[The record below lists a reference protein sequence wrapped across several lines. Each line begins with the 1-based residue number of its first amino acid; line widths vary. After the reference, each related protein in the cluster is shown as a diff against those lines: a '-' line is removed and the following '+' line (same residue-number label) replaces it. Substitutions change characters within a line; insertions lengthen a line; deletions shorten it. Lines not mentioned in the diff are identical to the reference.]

1 MDDVVRQQR
10 GEIRRDA
17 ILRATWDVM
26 LRDGVRGVRH
36 RAVAAAA
43 GVPLSA
49 TTYYFKDIQ
58 DLLVQSFELFAE
70 ESIER
75 FAAPFWHQAEQ
86 QRLGLMAQTTEQGTA
101 QSELENARS
110 SAFNSALLLDVAAK
124 YIEERLSKH
133 REQVVLE
140 YAFWYAAIHEP
151 RLQAAVR
158 LVVRRWIGLMQ
169 PWLSLL
175 PVTQPE
181 QAARSMLATLRRIEY
196 EGLIDGSATESPT
209 WIRDALA
216 YQLKGLW

>member
-1 MDDVVRQQR
+1 MDAVVRQQR
-10 GEIRRDA
+10 GEVRRDA
-17 ILRATWDVM
+17 ILRATWDVI

-43 GVPLSA
+43 GVPLSS

-58 DLLVQSFELFAE
+58 DLLVQSFELFAD
-70 ESIER
+70 ESIEA
-75 FAAPFWHQAEQ
+75 FVAPFWRQAEQ
-86 QRLGLMAQTTEQGTA
+86 QRLALSAPEADQPDGMQPG
-101 QSELENARS
+101 S
-110 SAFNSALLLDVAAK
+110 SLLLDVAAR
-124 YIEERLSKH
+124 YIEERLGKH

-151 RLQAAVR
+151 RLQVAVKQ
-158 LVVRRWIGLMQ
+158 VVRRWIALML

-181 QAARSMLATLRRIEY
+181 QAARSMLATVRRIEY
-196 EGLIDGSATESPT
+196 EGLIGGSATESPN

>member
-10 GEIRRDA
+10 GETRRDA

-86 QRLGLMAQTTEQGTA
+86 QRLSLIEQTA
-101 QSELENARS
+101 AVSDAARAS
-110 SAFNSALLLDVAAK
+110 NSAFNTALLLDVAAK
-124 YIEERLSKH
+124 YIEERLSRH

-140 YAFWYAAIHEP
+140 YAFWYAAIHDP
-151 RLQAAVR
+151 RLQEAVR
-158 LVVRRWIGLMQ
+158 LVVRRWIDLMQ
-169 PWLSLL
+169 PWLRLL

-196 EGLIDGSATESPT
+196 EGLIGGSATESPT

>member
-1 MDDVVRQQR
+1 MDVVVRQQR
-10 GEIRRDA
+10 GEVRRDA
-17 ILRATWDVM
+17 ILRATWDVI

-43 GVPLSA
+43 GVPFSS

-75 FAAPFWHQAEQ
+75 FAVPFWRQAEQ
-86 QRLGLMAQTTEQGTA
+86 QRLDFIA
-101 QSELENARS
+101 QSTPASLMPDIHS
-110 SAFNSALLLDVAAK
+110 VTLSSALLLDVAAK

-140 YAFWYAAIHEP
+140 YAFWYAAIDEP
-151 RLQAAVR
+151 RLQLAVR
-158 LVVRRWIGLMQ
+158 LVVRRWIALVQ
-169 PWLSLL
+169 PWLNLL
-175 PVTQPE
+175 PVTQPA

-196 EGLIDGSATESPT
+196 EGLIGGSAAESPT
-209 WIRDALA
+209 WISDALA

>member
-1 MDDVVRQQR
+1 MDVVVRQQR
-10 GEIRRDA
+10 GEARRDA
-17 ILRATWDVM
+17 ILRATWGVI

-36 RAVAAAA
+36 RAVATAA
-43 GVPLSA
+43 GVPLSS

-70 ESIER
+70 ESVER
-75 FAAPFWHQAEQ
+75 FAVPFWRQAEQ
-86 QRLGLMAQTTEQGTA
+86 QRLDFIAQ
-101 QSELENARS
+101 
-110 SAFNSALLLDVAAK
+110 NSPESLLPDAHSVALSNALLLDVAAK

-140 YAFWYAAIHEP
+140 YAFWYAAIDEP
-151 RLQAAVR
+151 RLQLAVR
-158 LVVRRWIGLMQ
+158 KVARRWIGLVQ

-175 PVTQPE
+175 PVTEPE

-196 EGLIDGSATESPT
+196 EGLIGGSATESPT
-209 WIRDALA
+209 WISDALA

>member
-1 MDDVVRQQR
+1 MDVVVRQQR
-10 GEIRRDA
+10 GEARRDA
-17 ILRATWDVM
+17 ILRATWDVI

-36 RAVAAAA
+36 RAVATAA
-43 GVPLSA
+43 GVPLSS

-75 FAAPFWHQAEQ
+75 FAVPFWRQAEQ
-86 QRLGLMAQTTEQGTA
+86 QRLDFIA
-101 QSELENARS
+101 QSPPASLMPDVHSVALS
-110 SAFNSALLLDVAAK
+110 SALLLDVAAK
-124 YIEERLSKH
+124 YIEERLSRH

-140 YAFWYAAIHEP
+140 YAFWYAAIDEP
-151 RLQAAVR
+151 RLQLAVR
-158 LVVRRWIGLMQ
+158 KVARRWIALVQ

-175 PVTQPE
+175 PVTQPA

-196 EGLIDGSATESPT
+196 EGLIGGSATESPT
-209 WIRDALA
+209 WISDALA

>member
-1 MDDVVRQQR
+1 MDAVVRQQR
-10 GEIRRDA
+10 GEMRRDA
-17 ILRATWDVM
+17 ILRATWEVI

-43 GVPLSA
+43 GVPLSS

-70 ESIER
+70 ESVER
-75 FAAPFWHQAEQ
+75 FAAPFWRQAEQ
-86 QRLGLMAQTTEQGTA
+86 QRLDFIAQAPAGSDSAEA
-101 QSELENARS
+101 LAIAPS
-110 SAFNSALLLDVAAK
+110 SLLLLDVAAK
-124 YIEERLSKH
+124 YIEERLAQH

-151 RLQAAVR
+151 RLQASVR
-158 LVVRRWIGLMQ
+158 LVVRRWIGLML

-175 PVTQPE
+175 PVAQPE
-181 QAARSMLATLRRIEY
+181 QAARSMLATVRRIEY
-196 EGLIDGSATESPT
+196 EGLIGGSATESPS
-209 WIRDALA
+209 WVRDALM

>member
-1 MDDVVRQQR
+1 MDDVVRRQR

-58 DLLVQSFELFAE
+58 DLLVQSFELFSE

-86 QRLGLMAQTTEQGTA
+86 QRLGLMAQITEQGTA

>member
-1 MDDVVRQQR
+1 MDVVVRQQR
-10 GEIRRDA
+10 GEARRDA
-17 ILRATWDVM
+17 ILRATWSVI

-36 RAVAAAA
+36 RAVATAA
-43 GVPLSA
+43 GVPLSS

-70 ESIER
+70 ESVER
-75 FAAPFWHQAEQ
+75 FAVPFWRQAEQ
-86 QRLGLMAQTTEQGTA
+86 QRLDFIAQKSPESLLPDA
-101 QSELENARS
+101 H
-110 SAFNSALLLDVAAK
+110 SAALSNALLLDVAAK

-140 YAFWYAAIHEP
+140 YAFWYAAIDEP
-151 RLQAAVR
+151 RLQVAVR
-158 LVVRRWIGLMQ
+158 KVARRWIGLVQ

-175 PVTQPE
+175 PVTEPE

-196 EGLIDGSATESPT
+196 EGLIGGSATESPS
-209 WIRDALA
+209 WISDALA

>member
-1 MDDVVRQQR
+1 MDAVVRQQR
-10 GEIRRDA
+10 GELRRDA

-36 RAVAAAA
+36 RAIATAA
-43 GVPLSA
+43 GVPLSS

-75 FAAPFWHQAEQ
+75 FAAPFWRQAEQ
-86 QRLGLMAQTTEQGTA
+86 QRLDFIAQEQFDLDTGVIA
-101 QSELENARS
+101 AS
-110 SAFNSALLLDVAAK
+110 SALLLDVAAK

-196 EGLIDGSATESPT
+196 EGLIGGSATESPT
-209 WIRDALA
+209 WISDALA

>member
-1 MDDVVRQQR
+1 MDVVVRQQR
-10 GEIRRDA
+10 GEVRRDA
-17 ILRATWDVM
+17 ILRAAWDVI

-43 GVPLSA
+43 GVPLSS

-70 ESIER
+70 ESIEQ
-75 FAAPFWHQAEQ
+75 FAAPFWRQAEQ
-86 QRLGLMAQTTEQGTA
+86 QRLDFIAQTP
-101 QSELENARS
+101 RS
-110 SAFNSALLLDVAAK
+110 ADVAETLTITPSSALLLDVAAK
-124 YIEERLSKH
+124 YIEERLTQH

-151 RLQAAVR
+151 RLQVAVR
-158 LVVRRWIGLMQ
+158 LVVRRWIGLML

-175 PVTQPE
+175 PVSQPE
-181 QAARSMLATLRRIEY
+181 QAARSMLATVRRIEY
-196 EGLIDGSATESPT
+196 ESLIGGSATESPT
-209 WIRDALA
+209 WVSDALA

>member
-1 MDDVVRQQR
+1 MDVVVRQQR
-10 GEIRRDA
+10 GEARRDA
-17 ILRATWDVM
+17 ILRATWDVI

-36 RAVAAAA
+36 RAVATAA
-43 GVPLSA
+43 GVPLSS

-75 FAAPFWHQAEQ
+75 FAVPFWRQAEQ
-86 QRLGLMAQTTEQGTA
+86 QRLDFIA
-101 QSELENARS
+101 QSTPASLMPDVHSVALS
-110 SAFNSALLLDVAAK
+110 SALLLDVAAK

-140 YAFWYAAIHEP
+140 YAFWYAAIDEP
-151 RLQAAVR
+151 RLQLAVR
-158 LVVRRWIGLMQ
+158 RVARRWISLVQ

-175 PVTQPE
+175 PVTQPA

-196 EGLIDGSATESPT
+196 EGLIGGSATESPT
-209 WIRDALA
+209 WISDALA

>member
-1 MDDVVRQQR
+1 MESVVRQQR
-10 GEIRRDA
+10 GEVRRDA
-17 ILRATWDVM
+17 ILRATWEVI

-43 GVPLSA
+43 GVPLSS

-75 FAAPFWHQAEQ
+75 FAAPFWRQAEQ
-86 QRLGLMAQTTEQGTA
+86 QRQAFMAETRPAGAELTAMQGVELS
-101 QSELENARS
+101 SE
-110 SAFNSALLLDVAAK
+110 LLLDVAAK

-133 REQVVLE
+133 SEQVVLE

-151 RLQAAVR
+151 RLQVAVR

-181 QAARSMLATLRRIEY
+181 QAARSLLATLRRIEY
-196 EGLIDGSATESPT
+196 EGLIGGSATESPT

>member
-1 MDDVVRQQR
+1 MESVVRQQR
-10 GEIRRDA
+10 GELRRDA
-17 ILRATWDVM
+17 ILRATWGVI

-43 GVPLSA
+43 NVPLSS

-75 FAAPFWHQAEQ
+75 FVAPFWRQAEQ
-86 QRLGLMAQTTEQGTA
+86 QRQAFMAETRPAG
-101 QSELENARS
+101 SELTAMQGVELS
-110 SAFNSALLLDVAAK
+110 SELLLGVATN

-133 REQVVLE
+133 SEQVILE

-151 RLQAAVR
+151 RLQTAVR

-169 PWLSLL
+169 PWLNLL

-196 EGLIDGSATESPT
+196 EGLIGGSATESPT

>member
-1 MDDVVRQQR
+1 MRQQR
-10 GEIRRDA
+10 GEMRRDA
-17 ILRATWDVM
+17 ILRATWEVI

-43 GVPLSA
+43 GVPLSS

-70 ESIER
+70 ESVER
-75 FAAPFWHQAEQ
+75 FAAPFWRQAEQ
-86 QRLGLMAQTTEQGTA
+86 QRLDFIAQAPAGSDSAEILA
-101 QSELENARS
+101 IAPS
-110 SAFNSALLLDVAAK
+110 SLLLLDVAAK
-124 YIEERLSKH
+124 YIEERLTQH

-151 RLQAAVR
+151 RLQASVR
-158 LVVRRWIGLMQ
+158 LVVRRWIGLML

-175 PVTQPE
+175 PVAQPE
-181 QAARSMLATLRRIEY
+181 QAARSMLATVRRIEY
-196 EGLIDGSATESPT
+196 EGLIGGSATESPS
-209 WIRDALA
+209 WVRDALM

>member
-1 MDDVVRQQR
+1 MDAVVRQQR
-10 GEIRRDA
+10 GEMRRDA

-43 GVPLSA
+43 GVPLSS

-58 DLLVQSFELFAE
+58 GLLVQSFELFAE
-70 ESIER
+70 ESVER
-75 FAAPFWHQAEQ
+75 FAAPFWRQAEQ
-86 QRLGLMAQTTEQGTA
+86 QRLDFV
-101 QSELENARS
+101 ARTGDGPERAEALAVTS
-110 SAFNSALLLDVAAK
+110 SNSLLLDVAAN
-124 YIEERLSKH
+124 YIEQRLSRH

-158 LVVRRWIGLMQ
+158 QVVRRWIGLML
-169 PWLSLL
+169 PWLDLI
-175 PVTQPE
+175 PVSQPE
-181 QAARSMLATLRRIEY
+181 QAARSLLATVRRIEY
-196 EGLIDGSATESPT
+196 EGLIGGSATESPT
-209 WIRDALA
+209 WVRDALI

>member
-1 MDDVVRQQR
+1 MDAVVRQQR
-10 GEIRRDA
+10 GEMRRDA

-26 LRDGVRGVRH
+26 LREGVRGVRH

-43 GVPLSA
+43 GVPLSS

-70 ESIER
+70 ESVER
-75 FAAPFWHQAEQ
+75 FAAPFWRQAEQ
-86 QRLGLMAQTTEQGTA
+86 QRLAFVGQAGEGAGTA
-101 QSELENARS
+101 GGSALTS
-110 SAFNSALLLDVAAK
+110 SSSLLLDVAAN
-124 YIEERLSKH
+124 YIEQRLSLH

-158 LVVRRWIGLMQ
+158 QMVRRWISMML
-169 PWLSLL
+169 PWLNLI
-175 PVTQPE
+175 PVSQPE
-181 QAARSMLATLRRIEY
+181 QAARSLLATVRRIEY
-196 EGLIDGSATESPT
+196 EALIDGSATESPT
-209 WIRDALA
+209 WIRDALI

>member
-10 GEIRRDA
+10 GEMRRDA

-86 QRLGLMAQTTEQGTA
+86 QRLSLIEQTA
-101 QSELENARS
+101 AVSDAARAS
-110 SAFNSALLLDVAAK
+110 NSAFNTALLLDVAAK
-124 YIEERLSKH
+124 YIEERLSRH

-140 YAFWYAAIHEP
+140 YAFWYAAIHDP
-151 RLQAAVR
+151 RLQEAVR
-158 LVVRRWIGLMQ
+158 LVVRRWIDLMQ
-169 PWLSLL
+169 PWLRLL

-196 EGLIDGSATESPT
+196 EGLIGGSATESPT

>member
-1 MDDVVRQQR
+1 MDAVVRQQR
-10 GEIRRDA
+10 GEMRRDA
-17 ILRATWDVM
+17 ILRATWEVI

-43 GVPLSA
+43 GVPLSS

-70 ESIER
+70 ESVER
-75 FAAPFWHQAEQ
+75 FAAPFWRQAEQ
-86 QRLGLMAQTTEQGTA
+86 QRLDFIAQAPAGSDSAEILA
-101 QSELENARS
+101 IAPS
-110 SAFNSALLLDVAAK
+110 SLLLLDVAAK
-124 YIEERLSKH
+124 YIEERLAQH

-151 RLQAAVR
+151 RLQASVR
-158 LVVRRWIGLMQ
+158 LVVRRWIGLML

-175 PVTQPE
+175 PVAQPE
-181 QAARSMLATLRRIEY
+181 QAARSMLATVRRIEY
-196 EGLIDGSATESPT
+196 EGLIGGSATESPS
-209 WIRDALA
+209 WVRDALM

>member
-1 MDDVVRQQR
+1 MDAVVRQQR
-10 GEIRRDA
+10 GELRRDA

-26 LRDGVRGVRH
+26 LREGVRGVRH
-36 RAVAAAA
+36 RAVATAA
-43 GVPLSA
+43 GVPLSS

-75 FAAPFWHQAEQ
+75 FAAPFWRQAEQ
-86 QRLGLMAQTTEQGTA
+86 QRLDFIEQE
-101 QSELENARS
+101 QSALECLDTRAIAPS
-110 SAFNSALLLDVAAK
+110 SALLLDVAAK

-169 PWLSLL
+169 PWLNLL

-196 EGLIDGSATESPT
+196 EGLIGGSATESPT
-209 WIRDALA
+209 WISDALA

>member
-1 MDDVVRQQR
+1 MDAVVRQQR
-10 GEIRRDA
+10 GEMRRDA
-17 ILRATWDVM
+17 ILRATWEVI

-43 GVPLSA
+43 GVPLSS

-70 ESIER
+70 ESVER
-75 FAAPFWHQAEQ
+75 FAAPFWRQAEQ
-86 QRLGLMAQTTEQGTA
+86 QRLDFIAQAPAGSDSAETLA
-101 QSELENARS
+101 IAPS
-110 SAFNSALLLDVAAK
+110 SLLLLDVAAK
-124 YIEERLSKH
+124 YIEERLTQH

-151 RLQAAVR
+151 RLQASVR
-158 LVVRRWIGLMQ
+158 LVVRRWIGLML

-175 PVTQPE
+175 PVAQPE
-181 QAARSMLATLRRIEY
+181 QAARSMLATVRRIEY
-196 EGLIDGSATESPT
+196 EGLIGGSATESPS
-209 WIRDALA
+209 WVRDALM